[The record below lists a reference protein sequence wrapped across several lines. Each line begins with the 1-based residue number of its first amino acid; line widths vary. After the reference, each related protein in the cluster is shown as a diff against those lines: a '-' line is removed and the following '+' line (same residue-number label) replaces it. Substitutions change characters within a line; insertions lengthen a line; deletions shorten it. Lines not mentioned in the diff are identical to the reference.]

1 MNSLEGL
8 RFEVLRLA
16 KVGGNRVCIQT
27 HQLCRVFNVS
37 ENLVRRELAKLAEEK
52 LILLAGWDGRQ
63 IRDYTN
69 WPSGEEFINSR
80 LGAGH
85 VHVALPDAGGAEDGL
100 RAFAASG
107 S

>member
-1 MNSLEGL
+1 M
-8 RFEVLRLA
+8 
-16 KVGGNRVCIQT
+16 
-27 HQLCRVFNVS
+27 FNVP

-85 VHVALPDAGGAEDGL
+85 VHVALPDAGESEEGL
-100 RAFAASG
+100 RAFALLPEADLESKG
-107 S
+107 GLLSRLEVFAPKCRARQPERILRA